1 LKLLRVYFFF
11 FTSLILPLKKSGIQ
25 TKKKKKSLSTHSFLA
40 MKLTNRKSGDHIPE
54 VEGSWEMETRD

>member
-1 LKLLRVYFFF
+1 LLD
-11 FTSLILPLKKSGIQ
+11 SLILPLKKSGIQ
-25 TKKKKKSLSTHSFLA
+25 TKKKKKYLSTHSFLA